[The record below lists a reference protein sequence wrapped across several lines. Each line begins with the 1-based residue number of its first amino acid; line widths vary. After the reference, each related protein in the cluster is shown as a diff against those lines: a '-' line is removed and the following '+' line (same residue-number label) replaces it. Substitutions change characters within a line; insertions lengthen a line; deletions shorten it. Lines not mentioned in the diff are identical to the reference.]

1 MLHGAGWAM
10 KHHCLFVH
18 AQRSNKQTL
27 REKRVVEVRLC
38 YTQLTLWVR
47 FQTITTQSPRKGEFA
62 LHTHFRATKCS
73 SYYDTTP
80 APRHCPNFGTSYTP
94 SRVLEHQCQIEKAGK
109 NPQTSTRS
117 SDRTKDAIPPTA
129 TKEVHKADKVQ
140 GSRLSQGSTGTH
152 SHARA
157 WHYEMLVIVKLSG
170 SIGAVSSARSQ

>member
-1 MLHGAGWAM
+1 MVLAGPRNITASLCTLKGPTN
-10 KHHCLFVH
+10 KH
-18 AQRSNKQTL
+18 S
-27 REKRVVEVRLC
+27 EKRGWLKFDC
-38 YTQLTLWVR
+38 ATLNLPCGCVSK
-47 FQTITTQSPRKGEFA
+47 QSPRKGEFA

-129 TKEVHKADKVQ
+129 TIEVHKADKVQ